1 MISFGRLVAGLVS
14 TSQHERNNLLKI
26 FVDADACPVK
36 DEVYRVAKRYG
47 LRVTLVSNTQMRT
60 PQEDW
65 IELIVV
71 EDSQLD
77 AADAWIVDHA
87 GTDDI
92 VISGDI
98 PLADKCL
105 KKGALILRPTGRT
118 FTERNIGD
126 ALATRNLLSQLRE
139 SGTMLGGPASFT
151 KKDRSRFLQCLDEM
165 IQSVLRRRGLEG
177 C

>member
-1 MISFGRLVAGLVS
+1 MLHIY
-14 TSQHERNNLLKI
+14 
-26 FVDADACPVK
+26 VDADACPVK
-36 DEVYRVAKRYG
+36 EEVYRVAKRYG
-47 LRVTLVSNTQMRT
+47 LRVTLVSNKQMRT

-71 EDSQLD
+71 EDSQLN
-77 AADAWIVDHA
+77 AADAWIIDHA
-87 GTDDI
+87 KTDDI
-92 VISGDI
+92 VITGDI

-105 KKGALILRPTGRT
+105 KEGTLVLRPIGRA
-118 FTERNIGD
+118 FTEKNIGD

-165 IQSVLRRRGLEG
+165 IQSVLRRRNLEI

>member
-1 MISFGRLVAGLVS
+1 MLHIY
-14 TSQHERNNLLKI
+14 
-26 FVDADACPVK
+26 VDADACPVK
-36 DEVYRVAKRYG
+36 EEVYRVAKRYG
-47 LRVTLVSNTQMRT
+47 LKVILVSNTHMRT

-71 EDSQLD
+71 EDNQLD
-77 AADAWIVDHA
+77 AADTWIVDHA
-87 GTDDI
+87 GADDI
-92 VISGDI
+92 VITTDI

-105 KKGALILRPTGRT
+105 KKGALVLRPTGRT
-118 FTERNIGD
+118 LTEKNIGD
-126 ALATRNLLSQLRE
+126 ALATRNLLTQLRE

-165 IQSVLRRRGLEG
+165 IQSILRRSDYEG